1 MSFPSK
7 ETIVDACNIPAASE
21 YGKNKAK
28 VILCF
33 HVIAGTIISFALFEC
48 VCVCDHK
55 IHVYVH

>member
-7 ETIVDACNIPAASE
+7 ETIVDTCNIPAASE

-48 VCVCDHK
+48 VCV
-55 IHVYVH
+55 